1 MLLLPL
7 SLYSYFRTYI
17 QLFKLYL
24 VHYHAWRKRGGRAD
38 AVVDGASQC
47 IHTYMHGCKPGNLLT
62 CTPCQQL
69 MSGKRKTVHCPCEP
83 TTLWL
88 IASSVVMKLASVRT
102 EGCSVACDVI
112 FAAAVVRQSRYDNLS
127 RCISYRFGDLDL
139 QSGRGQGRMG
149 KEGMGCNW
157 VYEARI
163 RHVALRLLYTT
174 TQHEWQQRCSFL
186 SAQPNVCYMSDI
198 SMYAK
203 GRRSQEV

>member
-1 MLLLPL
+1 MEEERRN
-7 SLYSYFRTYI
+7 S
-17 QLFKLYL
+17 
-24 VHYHAWRKRGGRAD
+24 GC
-38 AVVDGASQC
+38 VVDGASHC
-47 IHTYMHGCKPGNLLT
+47 IHECMHGCKPGNLLT
-62 CTPCQQL
+62 CAPCQQL

-88 IASSVVMKLASVRT
+88 IASSVVVKLASVTT

-157 VYEARI
+157 VYAARI
-163 RHVALRLLYTT
+163 RHVTLRLLYTT

-186 SAQPNVCYMSDI
+186 SAQPIVCYVYNLST
-198 SMYAK
+198 YAK
-203 GRRSQEV
+203 GRRSQKV